1 MTTLWQDIRC
11 GIRTLRRNPGFTGI
25 AVIVLALGI
34 GVNTGVFSVAQWLCL
49 RPAPFAEPQRVVRLL
64 ASREGRV
71 SEGFCYPDYLALKEQ
86 MTSLSDLAAVE
97 YRGAT
102 LKGEPWSRDLT
113 VAVVSRN
120 YFSVLGVQACVGYVF
135 SENDDEA
142 LRSRAGIV
150 ISHAL
155 WRSQF
160 GADPR
165 LVGGPIT
172 LDDRSYTLLGIAP
185 ADFTGERYTMPPDV
199 WYPVETWDRPEE
211 QASRDVSSFALL
223 GRLRP
228 DVSAPE
234 AQREAEVVF
243 RRLPVGANDHSHAS
257 QIAPTPLV
265 IPEPEYRLGETADSC
280 LFQGG
285 IAALV
290 FLIACAN
297 ISSLLLARTE
307 TGLKELAVRRSL
319 GCTRLHLVRQV
330 FIEGGLLALISLPVS
345 LFLTHGAIGILR
357 ASVSGAAADPV
368 SGIRLDLSTAG
379 FCVGITFLATLVF
392 GLFPALYAS
401 RADLLNALKTD
412 VARVSHAGRTL
423 RGLNTLVAGQLAL
436 GLILTATASLLFR
449 SYLACCTT
457 DLGFDRDN
465 VLLAEVSPEG
475 GPDECLASLDQLLT
489 QVRSLPGV
497 RDASVGI
504 TAPYVFTQN
513 GWTRQVSLPGKGVT
527 DQTACA
533 ATCNVVDPHFFATLG
548 IPILRGRGFEEYEG
562 RSGSKV
568 IVINETLAKRLWPAG
583 DPVGQFVRIG
593 LADSDLAQVI
603 GVVRDGKY
611 HSITRP
617 VEPYMYVP
625 LGRESSSNMLL
636 PVKTDGPPAA
646 LQEAVRQTI
655 RKLAPTMDLYPMTSL
670 AAAIRASVGDRE
682 ADVKLAGTLSLLG
695 LILAC
700 AGLYG
705 VVSFAVGRR
714 TQELGIRMALGA
726 LRQDIIRLILWH
738 GVKLG
743 ALGLLFGLGGTLFC
757 GQVLKSALYGISPV
771 DPMALTA
778 SSLMLMAV
786 VLAACYLPARRA
798 ARIDPMAALR
808 YE

>member
-1 MTTLWQDIRC
+1 MRTLWHDVRY
-11 GIRTLRRNPGFTGI
+11 GLRMLRRNPGFTGI
-25 AVIVLALGI
+25 AVMVLALGI

-49 RPAPFAEPQRVVRLL
+49 RPAPFAEPERVVHLL

-71 SEGFCYPDYLALKEQ
+71 SEGFCYPDYLALKGQ

-113 VAVVSRN
+113 IAVVSRN

-135 SENDDEA
+135 NENDDEA
-142 LRSRAGIV
+142 LKSRAGIV

-172 LDDRSYTLLGIAP
+172 LDDRSYTLLGVAP
-185 ADFTGERYTMPPDV
+185 ADFTGERYTAPPDA
-199 WYPVETWDRPEE
+199 WYPVETWGRPEE

-228 DVSAPE
+228 GVSAPE
-234 AQREAEVVF
+234 AQREAAVVF
-243 RRLPVGANDHSHAS
+243 NRLPLKDPVT

-265 IPEPEYRLGETADSC
+265 IAEPEYRLGETANSS
-280 LFQGG
+280 LLQGG

-290 FLIACAN
+290 LLIACAN
-297 ISSLLLARTE
+297 ISSLLLARAE
-307 TGLKELAVRRSL
+307 AGIKDMAVRRSL
-319 GCTRLHLVRQV
+319 GCTRLRLVRQV

-345 LFLTHGAIGILR
+345 LSLTHWAIGILR
-357 ASVSGAAADPV
+357 ASVSGAASDPL

-379 FCVGITFLATLVF
+379 FCVGITFLATLAF
-392 GLFPALYAS
+392 GLLPALYGS
-401 RADLLNALKTD
+401 RVDLLNALKTD
-412 VARVSHAGRTL
+412 LARVSHAGRTL

-436 GLILTATASLLFR
+436 GLILTAIASLLFR

-457 DLGFDRDN
+457 DLGFERNN
-465 VLLAEVSPEG
+465 VLLAEVSPDG
-475 GPDECLASLDQLLT
+475 GPDERLASLDHLLT

-513 GWTRQVSLPGKGVT
+513 GWTHQVSLPGKGVT

-533 ATCNVVDPHFFATLG
+533 ATYNVVDPHFFATLG
-548 IPILRGRGFEEYEG
+548 IPILRGRGFEGHEG
-562 RSGSKV
+562 RSGSRV
-568 IVINETLAKRLWPAG
+568 VVINETLAKRLWPEG
-583 DPVGQFVRIG
+583 DPVGQFARIG
-593 LADSDLAQVI
+593 PLDSDMAQVI

-611 HSITRP
+611 HSTTKP
-617 VEPYMYVP
+617 AEPYMYVP
-625 LGRESSSNMLL
+625 LGRKSSSNMLL
-636 PVKTDGPPAA
+636 LVKTDGNLAA
-646 LQEAVRQTI
+646 LQEPLRRTI
-655 RKLAPTMDLYPMTSL
+655 RKLDPTMDLYPMTSL

-695 LILAC
+695 LILAY

-726 LRQDIIRLILWH
+726 LRQDIVRLILWH

-743 ALGLLFGLGGTLFC
+743 ALGLLLGLGGALIC

-771 DPMALTA
+771 DPIALAA
-778 SSLMLMAV
+778 SGLLLMAV

-808 YE
+808 HE